1 MRYFLLTLV
10 AVASY
15 FSLFAQNLPIAETGK
30 INKLKSEIKQQEV
43 ANNQAKIAEL
53 KSKIAFIFLENNG
66 LDSAIIYFNDALRI
80 NNKLNNKNAQ
90 AKINSYLGAI
100 YFDKADYKN
109 ALDCFQ
115 DAQKELKK
123 SNNKYEQAT
132 VSLNIAQTYVE
143 LKQNDKAIKNLE
155 NAEELANELYNVN
168 LLKTISLEYVEIYKR
183 KGDLEKQA
191 EYYQKYQTYDKYIS
205 NETAKNELNKTKT
218 QIDSMRSEKERTLR
232 SLRYSQQEILQQDS
246 LILLKSD
253 SLTSAIKIAKAQEMQ
268 IKLNDLKIQQQKT
281 QSERNKL
288 WIVLLLSTFIGTSAL
303 VVLLFIMNRAKQ
315 KANKLLAAKNT
326 QIKSQTEILA
336 SQNLELRKLSV
347 VAAKTD
353 NAILIMDAMGN
364 FEWVN
369 ESFTRIFGKTFE
381 ELVLSTP
388 NIVGPNTPPRI
399 VQIIHH
405 CIEHK
410 ETVVYDLHITSAK
423 NKDLT
428 VHVTLTP
435 ILNKNSEIEKL
446 IAIDADITELRKANH
461 QIEKQNEILELQNQ
475 HIKSSIQ
482 YAKNIQ
488 TASLPSLVKFHKHFD
503 SFLIYKP
510 KDIVSGDFY
519 WLTNLSDNLDDC
531 NRFIITIVDCTG
543 HGVPGAFM
551 SLIGIQ
557 LLNEITLEKKN
568 QNPAEII
575 HLLDQKIISSLS
587 QKTSEN
593 NDGMDLA
600 MIWVEIKENN
610 KVKLKFAG
618 AKRPL
623 YAYRSQT
630 NVIETIKGSRRSV
643 GGIKKTTQEAAFELN
658 TLELNAGD
666 SIYLTSDGIT
676 DQPNPQRI
684 RFGSTQWIQLLH
696 QIATEPMEL
705 QKTKIL
711 DAYYAHT
718 LDTPQRDDITMLGIR
733 F

>member
-53 KSKIAFIFLENNG
+53 KSKIAFIFWENNG

-132 VSLNIAQTYVE
+132 VSLNVAQTYVE

-253 SLTSAIKIAKAQEMQ
+253 SLTSAIKIAKAQELQ

-623 YAYRSQT
+623 YVYRSQT

-666 SIYLTSDGIT
+666 CIYLTSDGIT

-696 QIATEPMEL
+696 QIAAEPMEL

>member
-435 ILNKNSEIEKL
+435 ILNKNNEIEKL